1 MVKLNAVQKQKE
13 LFTKYFFPIHLLRKK
28 NIFFKISARMYN
40 QKKPLHH
47 GSFWYYLSQ
56 TQWDHYIDS
65 LLTPIK
71 DDIKSEA
78 AVFEVGMGCGAVL
91 KRVKETNPH
100 VSLHGIDPEKKAIKL
115 AQKHLSDGKYSV
127 GNGLDM
133 LHIKDNKYDIVLAHC
148 VIIYLKNLTQVKK
161 FCDEI
166 IRIAKPGA
174 KIMITSMVD
183 KDGKK
188 LGTGRIKIPKTW
200 WSKNLKG
207 ATLDQMINIGEIPGC
222 EHQEDRYAVYLTK
235 SI

>member
-1 MVKLNAVQKQKE
+1 MLKTPKLQKQKAI
-13 LFTKYFFPIHLLRKK
+13 FIKYFFPLYLLRKK
-28 NIFFKISARMYN
+28 NIYFKISARMYN

-65 LLTPIK
+65 LLSPIK
-71 DDIKSEA
+71 DNIKAESS
-78 AVFEVGMGCGAVL
+78 VFEVGMGCGAVL
-91 KRVKETNPH
+91 KRVNECYPD

-115 AQKHLSDGKYSV
+115 AKKHLPNGNYSV
-127 GNGLDM
+127 GNGLN
-133 LHIKDNKYDIVLAHC
+133 LENTPDNQHDLVLAHC
-148 VIIYLKNLTQVKK
+148 VIIYLKNLKQVKQ

-166 IRIAKPGA
+166 IRVAKPGA
-174 KIMITSMVD
+174 KIMITSMID

-200 WSKNLKG
+200 WEKNLKG
-207 ATLDQMINIGEIPGC
+207 ATLDKMVTIGEIPGC

-235 SI
+235 KT